1 MLSRVLYI
9 RNFANKVNPK
19 SYNLQEIGFGKALIK
34 KGFDCDVIYFD
45 DNKEMKI
52 EEVFHFRNNKLRI
65 LWMNGMKFM
74 NNSIYTKVLKKNFL
88 DEYDLVITTE
98 YNQIMTFFLSKICPD
113 KLVLYHGPYGN
124 NSNKNIQLMYDSF
137 FLPRMRKNIKLNFV
151 KSDLANNYLRG
162 KGFTDVIT
170 LGVGLDTEHI
180 DERINLNQEIES
192 KLEKVK
198 DKKVLL
204 YIGVLEERRNII
216 FLLNVF
222 KNILTLNNEMRLIIV
237 GTGREDDTIKYWD
250 FINSNNLKES
260 IVYFDKVEQKDL
272 WRIYESSDVM
282 LFPTNYDIFGMV
294 LLESMHFQV
303 PIISSINGG
312 SSTLIQHNINGLI
325 IEKFDELLWVSEIQ
339 RLLNDSELIEQIKQ
353 AATETVRGATWDHI
367 AEKMLMQI
375 KH

>member
-1 MLSRVLYI
+1 MLSKVLYI

-34 KGFDCDVIYFD
+34 RGYDCDVIYFD
-45 DNKEMKI
+45 NDKKVKI

-65 LWMNGMKFM
+65 LWMNGMKFL
-74 NNSIYTKVLKKNFL
+74 NNSIFTKVLRKKFL

-98 YNQIMTFFLSKICPD
+98 YNQIMTFFLSKICPE

-124 NSNKNIQLMYDSF
+124 NSNKKIQLMYDSF

-162 KGFTDVIT
+162 KGFNDVIT

-204 YIGVLEERRNII
+204 YIGVLEERRNIS

-237 GTGREDDTIKYWD
+237 GTGREDDTIEYWD
-250 FINSNNLKES
+250 FINSNNLKEN
-260 IVYFDKVEQKDL
+260 IVYFDKIEQKDL

-303 PIISSINGG
+303 PIISSVNGG

-325 IEKFDELLWVSEIQ
+325 LEKFDELLWVSEIQ
-339 RLLNDSELIEQIKQ
+339 RLLNDSGLIAQIKQ
-353 AATETVRGATWDHI
+353 AAAETVRGATWDHI

>member
-1 MLSRVLYI
+1 MYGKILYI
-9 RNFANKVNPK
+9 RNFASKVNPK

-74 NNSIYTKVLKKNFL
+74 NNSIYTKVLKNNFL

-192 KLEKVK
+192 QLEKVK

-222 KNILTLNNEMRLIIV
+222 KKILTLNNEMRLIIV

-325 IEKFDELLWVSEIQ
+325 IEKFDELLWVFEIQ

>member
-1 MLSRVLYI
+1 MLSKVLYI

-45 DNKEMKI
+45 NNNKLKI
-52 EEVFHFRNNKLRI
+52 EEVFQFRNNKLRI
-65 LWMNGMKFM
+65 LWMNGMKFL
-74 NNSIYTKVLKKNFL
+74 NNGIFTKVLRKKFL
-88 DEYDLVITTE
+88 DEYDLIITTE
-98 YNQIMTFFLSKICPD
+98 YNQIMTFFLSNLCPE
-113 KLVLYHGPYGN
+113 KLVLYHGPYGD
-124 NSNKNIQLMYDSF
+124 NSNKKIQLLYDSF
-137 FLPRMRKNIKLNFV
+137 FLPRMRKNIKLNFS
-151 KSDLANNYLRG
+151 KSDLANNYLMK
-162 KGFTDVIT
+162 KGFKDVIT

-180 DERINLNQEIES
+180 DERINLNKEIES

-204 YIGVLEERRNII
+204 YIGVLEERRNIS
-216 FLLNVF
+216 FLLNIL
-222 KNILTLNNEMRLIIV
+222 KNILTLNNEIRLIIV
-237 GTGREDDTIKYWD
+237 GTGREDDTKKYWN
-250 FINSNNLKES
+250 FIKSNNLEES
-260 IVYFDKVEQKDL
+260 IIYFDKIEQRDL

-303 PIISSINGG
+303 PIISSVNGG

-325 IEKFDELLWVSEIQ
+325 IDKFDVSLWISEIQ
-339 RLLNDSELIEQIKQ
+339 RLLNDSGLIAQIKQ
-353 AATETVRGATWDHI
+353 AAAETVREATWDHI
-367 AEKMLMQI
+367 AERMLMQI

>member
-1 MLSRVLYI
+1 MYGKILYI
-9 RNFANKVNPK
+9 RNFASKVNPK

-45 DNKEMKI
+45 NNNKLKI
-52 EEVFHFRNNKLRI
+52 EEVFQFRNNKLRI
-65 LWMNGMKFM
+65 LWMNGMKFL
-74 NNSIYTKVLKKNFL
+74 NNGIFTNVLRKKFL
-88 DEYDLVITTE
+88 DEYDLIITTE
-98 YNQIMTFFLSKICPD
+98 YNQIMTFFLSNLCPE
-113 KLVLYHGPYGN
+113 KLVLYHGPYGD
-124 NSNKNIQLMYDSF
+124 NSNKKIQLLYDSF
-137 FLPRMRKNIKLNFV
+137 FLPRMRKNIKLNFS
-151 KSDLANNYLRG
+151 KSDLANNYLKE
-162 KGFTDVIT
+162 KGFKDVIT

-180 DERINLNQEIES
+180 DERINLNKEIES

-216 FLLNVF
+216 FLLNIL
-222 KNILTLNNEMRLIIV
+222 KNILTLNNDIRLIIV
-237 GTGREDDTIKYWD
+237 GKGREDDTIKYWN
-250 FINSNNLKES
+250 FIKSNNLEES
-260 IVYFDKVEQKDL
+260 IIYFDKVEQRDL

-303 PIISSINGG
+303 PIISSVNGG

-325 IEKFDELLWVSEIQ
+325 IDKFDVSLWISEIQ
-339 RLLNDSELIEQIKQ
+339 RLLNDSGLIAQIKQ
-353 AATETVRGATWDHI
+353 AAAETVKEATWDHI
-367 AEKMLMQI
+367 AERMLMQI